1 MTLRWKPVDSDSSLL
16 RAICQYSSREADAG
30 NPIPI
35 AEPGVGDIDF
45 IVVRENNE
53 GEYSS
58 VGGRMFDG
66 TDFEFATQQSVFTR
80 RGVDR
85 ILRYSFE
92 TAFRRHSFGPWSLV
106 HWNDRHRSVG
116 EFESGTR
123 FPFDVRAGAR
133 IGAGY
138 CRQRSGKS
146 DRSNLG
152 RGNDA

>member
-1 MTLRWKPVDSDSSLL
+1 L
-16 RAICQYSSREADAG
+16 
-30 NPIPI
+30 IPI
-35 AEPGVGDIDF
+35 RRFFEQYASIRPLKLMPGIQSPLRNREYGDIDF

-66 TDFEFATQQSVFTR
+66 TDFEFATQP
-80 RGVDR
+80 
-85 ILRYSFE
+85 
-92 TAFRRHSFGPWSLV
+92 FGPWSRV
-106 HWNDRHRSVG
+106 HRNDRHRSIG

-138 CRQRSGKS
+138 CRR
-146 DRSNLG
+146 R
-152 RGNDA
+152 RTAR